1 MSIRHTARQFNG
13 EQGLG
18 EKILSFWMNQQGIAK
33 QSKAKER
40 MAKKQQCTSGE
51 VSCNGRD
58 SSALSFRQ
66 HSDNDTLS
74 KVIKSESF
82 DDFSVSALHYR

>member
-1 MSIRHTARQFNG
+1 MVNRAWGKDTFFLDEPARYS
-13 EQGLG
+13 E
-18 EKILSFWMNQQGIAK
+18 
-33 QSKAKER
+33 AKER
-40 MAKKQQCTSGE
+40 MAKKEQCTSGE

-74 KVIKSESF
+74 EVLKHGSF
-82 DDFSVSALHYR
+82 DDFNMSALHYS